1 MVMPADRAIFL
12 EHIIEN
18 PLTIS
23 QIQETF
29 GVAYATAR
37 NWSKHSEV
45 EHIPGTYPHVFRRKT
60 SLAIPG
66 VSNKLGKKRSAN
78 GKSVELPD
86 VPENQVQALFEQ
98 LMGDEAPAFYFNEEF
113 RAVDSIAAIDKVRNK
128 LITCLIVTDHYKN
141 MMIRDGVV

>member
-18 PLTIS
+18 PLTINE
-23 QIQETF
+23 IVERF
-29 GVAYATAR
+29 GIAQNTAR
-37 NWSKHSEV
+37 NWTKHAEV
-45 EHIPGTYPHVFRRKT
+45 EHIPGSYPHVFRRRS

-66 VSNKLGKKRSAN
+66 VSNKMGKKKSSSSR
-78 GKSVELPD
+78 SVELPD
-86 VPENQVQALFEQ
+86 VPENQVQGLFEQ
-98 LMGDEAPAFYFNEEF
+98 LMADEAPAFYFNEEF

-141 MMIRDGVV
+141 MMLRDGVE